1 MNHKLATLIVGAVFI
16 SGCRF
21 YLDPGI
27 SMKHSENNFIY
38 MPDMVY
44 SQAIKA
50 QEEGGMRYPVKG
62 TIPREKLLYSIP
74 ETQDEAAKTLKNPLK
89 KTFAN
94 LKRGQEVFNIYC
106 IACHGSYGEGNGGV
120 VPKYP
125 QPPSLQSDKIKGYFA
140 KGEEGRVF
148 HIISKGQNIM
158 PSYATQIEPMD
169 RWKVVMYLQALH
181 RAKNPT
187 AEDIKAYE
195 GN

>member
-1 MNHKLATLIVGAVFI
+1 MKTKLSALLLTAVFV

-21 YLDPGI
+21 WLDPGVAV
-27 SMKHSENNFIY
+27 KHSDPNFIY

-44 SQAIKA
+44 SQAVKA
-50 QEEGGMRYPVKG
+50 QEEGSMRTPVKG
-62 TIPREKLLYSIP
+62 SIPREKLLYPIP
-74 ETQDEAAKTLKNPLK
+74 ETNDEAARTLKNPLK
-89 KTFAN
+89 KTYAN
-94 LKRGQEVFNIYC
+94 LKRGQELFNIYC
-106 IACHGSYGEGNGGV
+106 IVCHGPYGEGNGYV

-148 HIISKGQNIM
+148 HIISRGQNIM
-158 PSYATQIEPMD
+158 PSYATQIDPMD
-169 RWKVVMYLQALH
+169 RWKVAMYIQALH

-187 AEDIKAYE
+187 SEDLKAYE